1 MIIVMIVMMID
12 INLDISWSYSAR
24 SNRYHDIDGWLYLP
38 TWPWGKVDK
47 TCAQFWRQQQMVVIV
62 IVLMMMVVGMM
73 TVMVL
78 LMLMVMVMMTVIV
91 VTMVSKRLNYGVNNR
106 WLSSSGSRR
115 CHHKDAKRLNGSNI
129 KPELAFEERGGW
141 QICFQPIMRRS
152 RLYPLKFSARG
163 SE

>member
-12 INLDISWSYSAR
+12 INLDISWSFSAR

-62 IVLMMMVVGMM
+62 IVLMMMVVVMM

-78 LMLMVMVMMTVIV
+78 VMLMVMVMMTVIV

-115 CHHKDAKRLNGSNI
+115 CHHKDAKRLNGSNNQDLHLKNGEDGRFVFNRLWGDLDSI
-129 KPELAFEERGGW
+129 LSS
-141 QICFQPIMRRS
+141 S
-152 RLYPLKFSARG
+152 RQRVRVS
-163 SE
+163 

>member
-12 INLDISWSYSAR
+12 IKIDICWSFAAR
-24 SNRYHDIDGWLYLP
+24 SYRYHDIDLQ

-47 TCAQFWRQQQMVVIV
+47 ICALFWRQQQMVVIV
-62 IVLMMMVVGMM
+62 IVLMMMVVVMM

-78 LMLMVMVMMTVIV
+78 VMLMVMVMMTVIV

-141 QICFQPIMRRS
+141 QICCWIESFWFQPIMRRS
-152 RLYPLKFSARG
+152 LSSQVLGKG
-163 SE
+163 S